1 MTPAGTCEEGVA
13 NEDAP
18 RSVLEEEFEKG
29 AGEELEDLAS
39 VALLAIEW
47 ADEDEELDSVPLA
60 RGCDRGADADEE
72 VDWCHWQGR
81 AKGWTRTRQSIP
93 CRRQGSVTQG
103 RTRKNKKSPFPIQP
117 ENNE

>member
-72 VDWCHWQGR
+72 VD
-81 AKGWTRTRQSIP
+81 
-93 CRRQGSVTQG
+93 SVPLARESKRVDEDEAVDSVPQARECDTGEDEEEQEVA
-103 RTRKNKKSPFPIQP
+103 FP
-117 ENNE
+117 NSA